1 MNAINV
7 PLTLSRE
14 VYYTFKKIV
23 EALKQTYTK
32 SEIDV
37 KIAAIEARLDAG
49 GL

>member
-1 MNAINV
+1 MTVINV

-23 EALKQTYTK
+23 EALKQIYTK
-32 SEIDV
+32 PEIDL